1 MMEGVGHMLDN
12 LRDRLVAALKQNQAI
27 MKKPCGDAR
36 LISGTPEHHNSL
48 RTNHRKL
55 LLLVEAQSKACIP
68 PEIRCVRTKSAGQRS
83 AFSGGT
89 NSQRRV
95 SGCTQSRDQFH

>member
-1 MMEGVGHMLDN
+1 MLDN
-12 LRDRLVAALKQNQAI
+12 LRDKLLAALKQNQAI
-27 MKKPCGDAR
+27 MEKPCGDAR

-55 LLLVEAQSKACIP
+55 LLLVEDNDQRAAQSKACIP

-95 SGCTQSRDQFH
+95 SGCMQSRDQFH